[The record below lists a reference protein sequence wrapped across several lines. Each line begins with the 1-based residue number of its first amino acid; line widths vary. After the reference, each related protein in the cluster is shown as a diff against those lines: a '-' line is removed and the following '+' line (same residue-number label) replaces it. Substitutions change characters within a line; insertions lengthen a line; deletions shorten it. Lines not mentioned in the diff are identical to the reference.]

1 MTFSI
6 TASRSVP
13 GTMNDY
19 AIYIESAFHHEVGVA
34 RHTLRSSMKRADT
47 PVWSLGYDRPRDV
60 VRRQLSTSLRP

>member
-1 MTFSI
+1 
-6 TASRSVP
+6 
-13 GTMNDY
+13 MNDY